1 MYQEHNFVTVS
12 IAVRNR
18 VLIALPKTRNI
29 GKETKKKIK
38 SEIKKRS
45 VIKKRTKSAAKK
57 NTAQVQAKI
66 KIATALTSINLIGR
80 NTVVLARARTK
91 IRRGIVQKRKI
102 NIRKRRN
109 QEIKTKRKI
118 LKLKKK

>member
-1 MYQEHNFVTVS
+1 MHYKHNFVTVS
-12 IAVRNR
+12 TAVRNR

-38 SEIKKRS
+38 SEIKKRC

-57 NTAQVQAKI
+57 NTAQVRVKI

-80 NTVVLARARTK
+80 NTVVLAQVRTK
-91 IRRGIVQKRKI
+91 IRRDIVQKRKI

-109 QEIKTKRKI
+109 LEIKTRRKI

>member
-57 NTAQVQAKI
+57 NTAQVRAKI

-80 NTVVLARARTK
+80 NTVVLARTK
-91 IRRGIVQKRKI
+91 IRRGIVQIRKI

-109 QEIKTKRKI
+109 LEIKTKI

>member
-57 NTAQVQAKI
+57 NTAQVRAKI

-80 NTVVLARARTK
+80 NTVVLALARTK
-91 IRRGIVQKRKI
+91 IRRDIVQIRKI

-109 QEIKTKRKI
+109 LEIKTKI

>member
-57 NTAQVQAKI
+57 NTAQVRAKI
-66 KIATALTSINLIGR
+66 EIATALTSINLIGR

-109 QEIKTKRKI
+109 LEIKTKRKI